1 MLAASLARGLRG
13 PAGCWPSIR
22 HIVALSLLAIAL
34 AVVSTPHAAPEPN
47 APVLVL
53 EVDGPIGPATV
64 DFVVSE
70 IEGAES
76 RQAPLV
82 VLMIDTPGGLD
93 TSMRDIIRAILGSS
107 VPVAT
112 YVAPAGARA
121 ASAGTYILYASH
133 VAAMAPATNLGAAT
147 PVQIGGLP
155 GMPESEPP
163 QPDQDQK
170 AEDSP
175 EQQAPADESADEST
189 KEGEPEAAAEDDAE
203 TPESSGGKTAME
215 RKLVNDARA
224 YIRSLAQLRDRN
236 AEWAERAVTEAAS
249 LTADEALEIGV
260 IDVVAES
267 TADLLAKVDGSEVET
282 ASGAVVLAT
291 ADAGI
296 EMVKPDWRNRILA
309 LITNPQ
315 IAYVLMLLGVYGLF
329 FELSNPGAIVPGVLG
344 GICLLLAL
352 FAFQVLPVNY
362 AGLALVALGL
372 AFMIGEVFVPSFGA
386 LGIGGVVAF
395 VVGSLMLWRETG
407 PGYEVPMALIVG
419 FALASAFGIIVIGR
433 LLMRQRRRPVVSGSE
448 ELAGATGIAIEDIV
462 DQGWVRVHGESWR
475 ARTESPVSKDTKVR
489 VIGRQGLTLKVERDE
504 RRSK

>member
-1 MLAASLARGLRG
+1 MLAPSLARGIRT
-13 PAGCWPSIR
+13 PAGCW
-22 HIVALSLLAIAL
+22 SLLRRLAAVLLFAL
-34 AVVSTPHAAPEPN
+34 AVGVISIPQAAD
-47 APVLVL
+47 ATDATVLVL
-53 EVDGPIGPATV
+53 EVVGPIGPATV
-64 DFVVSE
+64 DFVVGE

-76 RQAPLV
+76 RQLPLV
-82 VLMIDTPGGLD
+82 VLMMDTPGGLD
-93 TSMRDIIRAILGSS
+93 SSMRDIIRAILGSS

-163 QPDQDQK
+163 QQDEDQK
-170 AEDSP
+170 PEDSAEKP
-175 EQQAPADESADEST
+175 APTDESPA
-189 KEGEPEAAAEDDAE
+189 EPEVERDDGA
-203 TPESSGGKTAME
+203 PESSGGKTAME

-224 YIRSLAQLRDRN
+224 YIRSLAQLRGRN

-249 LTADEALEIGV
+249 LTADEALKIGV
-260 IDVVAES
+260 IDVVAS
-267 TADLLAKVDGSEVET
+267 SPSDLLTQIDGTEVRT
-282 ASGAVVLAT
+282 AAGTVVLAT
-291 ADAGI
+291 ADASA
-296 EMVKPDWRNRILA
+296 EMVEPDWRNRILA

-362 AGLALVALGL
+362 AGLALVGLGL
-372 AFMIGEVFVPSFGA
+372 AFMIGEVFMPSFGA

-419 FALASAFGIIVIGR
+419 FALASAFGILLIGR
-433 LLMRQRRRPVVSGSE
+433 LFARQRRRPVVSGSE
-448 ELAGATGIAIEDIV
+448 ELAGATGIAAEDIV

-475 ARTESPVSKDTKVR
+475 AHTVSPVSKDTKVR
-489 VIGRQGLTLKVERDE
+489 VVGRQGLTLEVEPDE
-504 RRSK
+504 GRSK